1 VNLENLTGLL
11 QKSQIICKK
20 KAWKEKT
27 PEIFMQTCAT
37 QKKKKK
43 KAKYIC
49 SKRSA
54 SDLSTRADKNREK
67 FATDSKLDSRSKS
80 QALRDGNETAL
91 SRKHLSD
98 CLLHEYHKK

>member
-1 VNLENLTGLL
+1 
-11 QKSQIICKK
+11 
-20 KAWKEKT
+20 
-27 PEIFMQTCAT
+27 MQTCAT

-43 KAKYIC
+43 KKKNKKKDKYIC

-98 CLLHEYHKK
+98 CLLHEYQKK